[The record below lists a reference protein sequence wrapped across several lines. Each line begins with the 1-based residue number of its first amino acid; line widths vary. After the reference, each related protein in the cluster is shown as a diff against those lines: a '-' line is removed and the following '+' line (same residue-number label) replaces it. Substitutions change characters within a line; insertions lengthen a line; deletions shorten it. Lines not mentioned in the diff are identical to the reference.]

1 MLYINLLRQLQACY
15 CFMNSEFSLRKVG
28 INTKGR
34 TFEPKH
40 QLTWEMFNFII
51 KHIFSSSIDSLRVKK
66 RGEISLSFQLP
77 AVSLS
82 SLMTSSNSFHC
93 PDLYV
98 QQGSIQALVPGQLST
113 NKIAGQRVLQRRYDY
128 NCGMLKMQDQNTD
141 PFLWGNHRAPVTVP
155 PGILESIHLYFRM
168 QEWVVHTLFPHSSCD
183 GW

>member
-1 MLYINLLRQLQACY
+1 MNISAANWNYSVTPNIWKIISNLKLFKNSNISNCLVFDSSSSMCGYLSGNQLGQSSEMLYINLLRQLQACY

-98 QQGSIQALVPGQLST
+98 
-113 NKIAGQRVLQRRYDY
+113 
-128 NCGMLKMQDQNTD
+128 
-141 PFLWGNHRAPVTVP
+141 
-155 PGILESIHLYFRM
+155 
-168 QEWVVHTLFPHSSCD
+168 
-183 GW
+183 